1 MKWTLF
7 AIVVLSV
14 VSVVFSALAFQP
26 KDPTKPGH
34 CYSDTTGPM
43 KNQESKPL
51 KGCGVASC
59 QSDGTLVFETC
70 GVIVGRPTKPDLSKP
85 YPDCC

>member
-1 MKWTLF
+1 MKIILLGL
-7 AIVVLSV
+7 VVLCTASMV
-14 VSVVFSALAFQP
+14 MSALSRQP
-26 KDPTKPGH
+26 KDPSKPGH